1 MYRNLMIILTVLLVA
16 ATISLKSDATGLEKT
31 TGGSRPQRFCPVN
44 PSEKEIERME
54 NEFAAQKSRNKAAGI
69 GVMTAGV
76 INVYFHIITST
87 SGEGSLAANDVSA
100 QMRVLNKAYE
110 SSGFSFVL
118 GGTDTTAND
127 TWFNG
132 CYGNAE
138 SDMKA
143 SLHLGG
149 ATDLNVY
156 TCNPS
161 DGILGFATFPSG
173 YKSRPQ
179 LDGVVLLYSSLPHGD
194 ADPYNLGD
202 TATHEVG
209 HWLGL
214 YHTFQGGCSK
224 NETKGGDQV
233 SDTAA
238 EKSPAFGCPAGR
250 DSCPAIAGLDPIT
263 NFMDYTD
270 DACMYQFTSGQGS
283 RMQDQFSAYRL
294 NP

>member
-1 MYRNLMIILTVLLVA
+1 MYRNLMIILTVLLA
-16 ATISLKSDATGLEKT
+16 AAAISLKSDATGIEVANSR
-31 TGGSRPQRFCPVN
+31 SRPQRYCPVN
-44 PSEKEIERME
+44 PNAKEIEQME
-54 NEFAAQKSRNKAAGI
+54 NDFAARKIQNNRAGAI
-69 GVMTAGV
+69 TATGGVV
-76 INVYFHIITST
+76 NVYFHVVTSAG
-87 SGEGSLAANDVSA
+87 GEGSLAANDISA
-100 QMRVLNKAYE
+100 QMRVLNKAYA

-132 CYGNAE
+132 CYGSAE
-138 SDMKA
+138 TDMKTA
-143 SLHLGG
+143 LHLGG

-173 YKSRPQ
+173 YKSRPE

-194 ADPYNLGD
+194 AAPYNLGD

-224 NETKGGDQV
+224 NESKGGDQV

-238 EKSPAFGCPAGR
+238 ERSPAFGCPVGR
-250 DSCPAIAGLDPIT
+250 DSCPTLTGLDPIT

-270 DACMYQFTSGQGS
+270 DACMYEFTGGQGS
-283 RMQDQFSAYRL
+283 RMQEQFAAYRL
-294 NP
+294 NS